1 VIRND
6 ILECFILGYAL
17 EIPNNGRGHPTSITP
32 LWLAAKERCGECEMD
47 ELLAALYNIQSDHA
61 QIEKYVNV
69 GAGWQVLGFDRNHR
83 SWEDFF
89 MVGYFNIKVLPGGR
103 LRFQKLCEE
112 LEKELPPQSPPQPSA
127 RIGFTP

>member
-1 VIRND
+1 MIRND

-17 EIPNNGRGHPTSITP
+17 EIPNDGRGRPMSITP

-69 GAGWQVLGFDRNHR
+69 GSGWQVVGFVLHQSRQVCRERRRRSAPNSKPDGSTLGR
-83 SWEDFF
+83 
-89 MVGYFNIKVLPGGR
+89 GR
-103 LRFQKLCEE
+103 KSICEIY
-112 LEKELPPQSPPQPSA
+112 SVCS
-127 RIGFTP
+127 GFAI